1 MKISR
6 DARKLSR
13 ELFRLACRD
22 GRPNP
27 DTARLVADSL
37 VENKPRHYLQILKEF
52 TRLLRLEFAKTHA
65 TVTSA
70 TALTPALEKEV
81 REHLSQRFGTE
92 TTFSFDVDASLIG
105 GMRVQHGSDVLDGS
119 VRGRIESIRS
129 GL

>member
-22 GRPNP
+22 GRVQPE
-27 DTARLVADSL
+27 TARLVADSL
-37 VENKPRHYLQILKEF
+37 LEKKPRYYLQILQEF
-52 TRLLRLEFAKTHA
+52 TRLLRLEMAKTHA

-70 TALTPALEKEV
+70 TALSPNLENEV
-81 REHLSQRFGTE
+81 REHLSQRFGAE
-92 TTFSFDVDASLIG
+92 TTFSFAVDPALIG

-119 VRGRIESIRS
+119 VLGRIESIRS